1 MKLYI
6 SKSKLEYLSEAEIAV
21 YTALKIKYDELRTN
35 EKERKNKDVIIVTSI
50 LSIKYALSG
59 SFDITRTMKDKLI
72 NGLNGLI
79 DKNIIQLIDSNI
91 KNNKINESTHFV
103 LNIRNLWIDSEK
115 EHFLITNLEEVRK
128 IFKCKENASLNFF
141 MFALNLLG
149 TINNNDKVGYS
160 SVNTLQ
166 KLSAIKSNKTAV
178 NFMKLLEDNNIIYI
192 KHSDSAKRDSNGQI
206 KNLSN
211 CYGRLADKYKIDNF
225 YYERCKKLG
234 YDFTLERIN
243 SNKKAEIS
251 RNYNSYVENKYN
263 GDIVELCANVI
274 AYNQDYY
281 TIQNEQQKDL
291 SIFDAEIIE
300 KAKEF
305 SVKETVNN
313 LNEQEEKAVAYA
325 EKNNPYEE
333 DSQEKT
339 SVEEEIPIQEDKVVV
354 ITKRFSGRTIDKE
367 VDKKLIHKNNTPLES
382 EIKFMNDCYQ
392 KILDEKPLN
401 ETWEAP
407 MLKEFERKYN
417 WSIDKYKPKNVLEE
431 SLF

>member
-6 SKSKLEYLSEAEIAV
+6 SKSKLENLSEEEIAV

-35 EKERKNKDVIIVTSI
+35 EKGKERKNKDVIIITSI

-59 SFDITRTMKDKLI
+59 SFDIIRTMKDKLI

-103 LNIRNLWIDSEK
+103 LNIRNLWIDSDK

-166 KLSAIKSNKTAV
+166 KLSGIKSNKTAV
-178 NFMKLLEDNNIIYI
+178 KFMKLLEDNNIIYI

-300 KAKEF
+300 KAKKL
-305 SVKETVNN
+305 SVKETINN
-313 LNEQEEKAVAYA
+313 LNEQEEKEEQEQVISTQIHKKD
-325 EKNNPYEE
+325 EKEEILPIEE
-333 DSQEKT
+333 DKIVDVS
-339 SVEEEIPIQEDKVVV
+339 
-354 ITKRFSGRTIDKE
+354 KRFSGRISDKE
-367 VDKKLIHKNNTPLES
+367 GEKN
-382 EIKFMNDCYQ
+382 
-392 KILDEKPLN
+392 
-401 ETWEAP
+401 
-407 MLKEFERKYN
+407 
-417 WSIDKYKPKNVLEE
+417 
-431 SLF
+431 